1 MNNRPLY
8 SVSQQV
14 RDLEQNLQAISRS
27 PKRNREEMLRYVH
40 RPSLIKLMYAQQ
52 ELDPEASHVAHE
64 LGKYR
69 LSLDIEQDPYVLNM
83 RSDPDSFEVGL
94 LSKAL
99 LGRKTY
105 CQEQLKML
113 HTRAQIIEQ
122 ELGVWAVYWY
132 INACVRKLQIRGGGD
147 HVELQLLD
155 NTEITYLAQSL
166 STFLLDI
173 PKQPLS
179 SLDHKFLSTKVLC
192 LIDFLI
198 HHQAPSFSGLIFVR
212 TRAEVAVLSELLSI
226 HPDLSRFYTISTFV
240 GVSTSGG
247 RKANIGEL
255 VDVRSQINTL
265 DDLRAGRRNLVIT
278 TSALEEGIDV
288 PACNVVVCFDNHM
301 NLKSLIQRRGRARQS
316 KSTFAILFAESD
328 DPSTMSTWEQLEEIM
343 RKLYEDD
350 MRQLAEL
357 EAKEAVDEGDRVFV
371 VEKTGAK
378 LLLADA
384 VSHLFH
390 FCATLPG
397 RQFGNSVPIF
407 TFEATEVKQGK
418 ELVTAKVTLPI
429 SVDASVREACGLS
442 AWITEKAAQKDA
454 AFIAYLQLYNAGLLS
469 DNLLP
474 TQVYD
479 EAIEA
484 VKTDVGKVASLVTV
498 KGQLNPFSEVAR
510 QWQAMGESAHLH
522 CFEVILCRNDDSTV
536 SMQMLL
542 PCDLPFIPPLTL
554 YWDSC
559 TTFTVSVHRSS
570 CIPFSPN
577 HTEAVKQSTT
587 LLLST
592 VFRSRIST
600 AKTDHVAL
608 FTPSAHEDPAEWA
621 ARYTGTLSG
630 KSLDK
635 INVSALSLSKL
646 GIVRDLTNNAIP
658 CILRGFASTTDG
670 IVADPERSEH
680 DNASLILEVSRFPK
694 RTDFLH
700 PVPVLGQNTAKRNNR
715 ELLRPK
721 DCEIDKLP
729 TDYAYFAAALPA
741 VLHRVGVRLVAVRL
755 CDTLFPAVAFDQLD
769 LVVTAITASAARE
782 PTNYQRQE
790 YLGDSV
796 LKFLTSLTLIS
807 EHLRWHEGILSQAKD
822 HIVSNASL
830 AKAALAVGLDEYIQ
844 TKAFTGSKWRPFYVS
859 DLLDTP
865 ADEPR
870 ELSTKTLADV
880 VEALMGAAFL
890 HGGFDKAIA
899 ILRIFL
905 PRVPW
910 SEVDERN
917 GTLLASAERASVT
930 CPPHLAQLEQLI
942 GYDFKCKSLPLEALT
957 HSSYIGSNVTTSYER
972 LEFLGDVC
980 LDIIVST
987 ASFNHQPAI
996 PTHGLHLLRTAVVNA
1011 DFLAFLCLKLS
1022 ISTSRANVVT
1032 GKTVDDI
1039 SLSDTVVPINIWQFL
1054 RHASPTV
1061 RKAQLECKKRYEE
1074 LKDHILELLQSGD
1087 HIPWAL
1093 LARLDAPKFYSDI
1106 VESVVGAIYIDS
1118 HGSLAA
1124 CEAFLQ
1130 RLGVMDYLRRLL
1142 AGGIAL
1148 YHPKE
1153 KLGQLADTETV
1164 KYEVFRAE
1172 AHAGAESKL
1181 ACKVWIGE
1189 REIVMVGDGIS
1200 QIEIETRAAD
1210 EALKVLKEESR
1221 IRYDVLLKEWNDQ
1234 VLENE

>member
-1 MNNRPLY
+1 
-8 SVSQQV
+8 
-14 RDLEQNLQAISRS
+14 
-27 PKRNREEMLRYVH
+27 MLRYVH
-40 RPSLIKLMYAQQ
+40 RPSLKIINAQQ
-52 ELDPEASHVAHE
+52 KLDPETAHVADE

-69 LSLDIEQDPYVLNM
+69 LSLDIEEDPYVLKM
-83 RSDPDSFEVGL
+83 RSDPDSLNLGQL
-94 LSKAL
+94 TKAL

-113 HTRAQIIEQ
+113 HTRAQKIEEQ
-122 ELGVWAVYWY
+122 LGIWAVCWY
-132 INACVRKLQIRGGGD
+132 INACVRKLLIRGGDD

-155 NTEITYLAQSL
+155 NTEITYLTQRL

-173 PKQPLS
+173 PKQPLA
-179 SLDHKFLSTKVLC
+179 SLDQKFLSAKVLC

-198 HHQAPSFSGLIFVR
+198 HHQAPRFSGLIFVR

-226 HPDLSRFYTISTFV
+226 HPDLSGFYTISTFV
-240 GVSTSGG
+240 GASTSAG
-247 RKANIGEL
+247 RKGNIGEL
-255 VDVRSQINTL
+255 VDVRSQISTL

-288 PACNVVVCFDNHM
+288 PACNVVVCFDNQM

-316 KSTFAILFAESD
+316 KSTFAIMFAESD
-328 DPSTMSTWEQLEEIM
+328 DPSTVSTWKQQEEKM

-357 EAKEAVDEGDRVFV
+357 EAKEAAEEGDRVFV

-397 RQFGNSVPIF
+397 RQFGNSVPVF
-407 TFEATEVKQGK
+407 TFDTEGEPDEK
-418 ELVTAKVTLPI
+418 LVTARVTLPI
-429 SVDASVREACGLS
+429 SVDASVRKACGQS
-442 AWITEKAAQKDA
+442 AWITEKAARRDA

-474 TQVYD
+474 TQIYD

-484 VKTDVGKVASLVTV
+484 VKSDVGKVASLVTV
-498 KGQLNPFSEVAR
+498 RGQLNPFFEVAR
-510 QWQAMGESAHLH
+510 QWQAIGDSTQLH
-522 CFEVILCRNDDSTV
+522 CFEVILCRDDESTV

-542 PCDLPFIPPLTL
+542 PCDLPTIPPLSL
-554 YWDSC
+554 YWDSY
-559 TTFTVSVHRSS
+559 TTFTVFVRQRS
-570 CIPFSPN
+570 CIPFSAN
-577 HTEAVKQSTT
+577 YTEAAKQSTT

-592 VFRSRIST
+592 VFRSRINT
-600 AKTDHVAL
+600 AKTDLVAL

-621 ARYTGTLSG
+621 TRCTGVFPG
-630 KSLDK
+630 ESLDK
-635 INVSALSLSKL
+635 ISLSALSLSKL
-646 GIVRDLTNNAIP
+646 GIVRDLTRNATPFIF
-658 CILRGFASTTDG
+658 RGFASTTDG
-670 IVADPERSEH
+670 IVVEPERPEQ
-680 DNASLILEVSRFPK
+680 DDASLILEVSRFPK

-700 PVPVLGQNTAKRNNR
+700 PIPLLDQNAAKETKR
-715 ELLRPK
+715 EHLRLK
-721 DCEIDKLP
+721 DCKIDKLP
-729 TDYAYFAAALPA
+729 IDYAYFASALPA
-741 VLHRVGVRLVAVRL
+741 VLHRVGVRLVAARL
-755 CDTLFPAVAFDQLD
+755 CSTLFSAVAFDQLD
-769 LVVTAITASAARE
+769 LVVTAITASAVRE

-796 LKFLTSLTLIS
+796 LKFLTSLTLTS

-880 VEALMGAAFL
+880 VEALVGAAFL
-890 HGGFDKAIA
+890 HGGFNKAIA
-899 ILRIFL
+899 ILKIFL

-910 SEVDERN
+910 SEVGERN
-917 GTLLASAERASVT
+917 GTLLASAGRASVT

-942 GYDFKCKSLPLEALT
+942 GYDFQRKSLPLEALT

-987 ASFNHQPAI
+987 TSFNHEPAI

-1022 ISTSRANVVT
+1022 ISASRTNVVT
-1032 GKTVDDI
+1032 GKSADDI
-1039 SLSDTVVPINIWQFL
+1039 SLSETVVPIHIWQFL

-1061 RKAQLECKKRYEE
+1061 RKAQLECTKRYEQ

-1106 VESVVGAIYIDS
+1106 VESVVGAVYIDS

-1124 CEAFLQ
+1124 CEAFLE

-1142 AGGIAL
+1142 EGGVAL

-1153 KLGQLADTETV
+1153 ELGKVADTEKVT
-1164 KYEVFRAE
+1164 YEVFRAE
-1172 AHAGAESKL
+1172 ANADTESKL

-1189 REIVMVGDGIS
+1189 REIVTVGDGIS

-1210 EALKVLKEESR
+1210 EVLKILRQEQRSK
-1221 IRYDVLLKEWNDQ
+1221 L
-1234 VLENE
+1234 